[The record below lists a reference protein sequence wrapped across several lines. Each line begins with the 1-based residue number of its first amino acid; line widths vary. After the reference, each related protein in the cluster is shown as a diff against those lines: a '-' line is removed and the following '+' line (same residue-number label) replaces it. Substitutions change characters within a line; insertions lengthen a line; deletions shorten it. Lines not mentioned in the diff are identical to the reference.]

1 MNAII
6 DYTENISKEDI
17 SEVIDILLKIQL
29 KKVGD
34 RKDEL
39 SIETEEA
46 MKNLIRLI
54 ELKSSH

>member
-54 ELKSSH
+54 GLKSSH